1 MAGTPCYWIPL
12 VACPGSTS
20 AWRASSFSLRR
31 DPCCGPGWAFRTG
44 SSVWQHRQV
53 AISGVKA
60 IGPRSMRGPK
70 SAPIRSKRALSRP
83 KSVQM
88 WLCSPHP
95 RFARV
100 GVPPDEAPSELEID
114 GRMVVGAGP
123 ARSRRGVSP
132 PRSCEIRQH
141 HWKGVATVY
150 GGLMS
155 NRRSDAGLDRQS
167 DAGPVLL

>member
-1 MAGTPCYWIPL
+1 MVPS
-12 VACPGSTS
+12 VACPGSAS

-83 KSVQM
+83 KSVQI

-114 GRMVVGAGP
+114 GRVVGPGVT
-123 ARSRRGVSP
+123 RSRRGGSP
-132 PRSCEIRQH
+132 PRSCEIRQQ
-141 HWKGVATVY
+141 HWKGVATVC

-155 NRRSDAGLDRQS
+155 TAAVMPGWIARVMPA
-167 DAGPVLL
+167 PVLL